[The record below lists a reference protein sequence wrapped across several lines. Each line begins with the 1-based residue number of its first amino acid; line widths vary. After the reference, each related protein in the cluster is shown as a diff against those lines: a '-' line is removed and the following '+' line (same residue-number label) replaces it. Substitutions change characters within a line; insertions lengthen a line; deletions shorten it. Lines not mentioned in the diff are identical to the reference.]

1 LLKESSLEVSLH
13 LEHSQKTYI
22 FVLSVM
28 ARSKAKTEII
38 VHLMEKLKSVST
50 RLVGFCIIFDGETY
64 CSGREKILTLIGKEL
79 HR

>member
-1 LLKESSLEVSLH
+1 LENS
-13 LEHSQKTYI
+13 EETYI

-28 ARSKAKTEII
+28 AESKAESAII
-38 VHLMEKLKSVST
+38 VHLVEKSVNI